1 MADSGESPWRWSRV
15 AVSLLIGIGF
25 IVFVEWFV
33 GWATLL
39 RPWREVPPAWIVA
52 AAGLVLLTHVAR
64 ALRVHDYFG
73 APVRGRRRACLR
85 LVLRHNLAN
94 NLLPLRSG
102 ELAFPVLMARD
113 FGVRP
118 AESLLGLL
126 WFRALDVHAV
136 LLFALP
142 ALMAGA
148 GGGATAVV
156 ALAWLVLPW
165 LGFRLGHGLTRHL
178 RGRVAGRAGRL
189 LERLLL
195 ALPQAAAVFWRA
207 QLWTLAAWGLKLA
220 VFAWVLMLF
229 APLDAAVALL
239 GAIGGELTS
248 VLPVHGV
255 AGLGTYEAGVVAGLA
270 ASGLDAATLLRAA
283 VNLHLF
289 VLGVTLVTGGIAA
302 AAVRRRGS
310 LEEPTTDDGSA

>member
-1 MADSGESPWRWSRV
+1 MAASAESPRGWGRV
-15 AVSLLIGIGF
+15 AASLLIGIGF
-25 IVFVEWFV
+25 IVFVEWFI
-33 GWATLL
+33 GWASLL
-39 RPWREVPPAWIVA
+39 RPWRAVPLSWIGA
-52 AAGLVLLTHVAR
+52 AAGLAFLTHVAR

-73 APVRGRRRACLR
+73 APVRGRRWMCLR

-94 NLLPLRSG
+94 NLLPVRSG

-113 FGVRP
+113 FGVQP
-118 AESLLGLL
+118 AESLAGLL

-136 LLFALP
+136 LLLALP

-148 GGGATAVV
+148 GRGTTAVI
-156 ALAWLVLPW
+156 ALAWLALPW
-165 LGFRLGHGLTRHL
+165 LGYRLGRGLTRRV
-178 RGRVAGRAGRL
+178 RGHAAGRTGRL
-189 LERLLL
+189 LKRLLL
-195 ALPQAAAVFWRA
+195 ALPQDAAVFWRA
-207 QLWTLAAWGLKLA
+207 QLWTLATWALKLA

-270 ASGLDAATLLRAA
+270 ASGLDTATMLGAA

-302 AAVRRRGS
+302 AAVRRTGPR
-310 LEEPTTDDGSA
+310 EEPTTNDGSA